1 MLCKKM
7 KLIKQANVLSY
18 NFYFAS
24 ILAFFVVLWY
34 CRFLLAA
41 KDDIKVNR
49 NEGYGSIFQAKE
61 V

>member
-7 KLIKQANVLSY
+7 KLNKQASVLLY

-49 NEGYGSIFQAKE
+49 NEGYGSIF
-61 V
+61 